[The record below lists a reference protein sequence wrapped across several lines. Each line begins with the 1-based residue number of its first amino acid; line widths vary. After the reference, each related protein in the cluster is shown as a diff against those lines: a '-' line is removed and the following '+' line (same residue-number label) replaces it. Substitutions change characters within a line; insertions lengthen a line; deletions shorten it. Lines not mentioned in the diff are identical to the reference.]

1 MQDPQLIGAQLEQ
14 AFHKIHLE
22 NMQGIPILNP
32 AIRVEALG
40 FQLYEGRVLGI
51 IITPWLMNVVLLPVE
66 GEDWSHMALG
76 DKRPH
81 KFVSMTYKFM
91 LNEIDG
97 IGRCQTNSLYSPMRD
112 FISHEQA
119 LVVAQ
124 NFLDDLMVD
133 RALSEEERVDE
144 DLLGRV
150 MRGEDTS
157 DVNLDDF
164 DTIQPMSAESQ
175 TAAGEAQIPV
185 TLADNKISRR
195 NLLCGKLR
203 G

>member
-97 IGRCQTNSLYSPMRD
+97 IGRCQTHSLYSPMRD

-185 TLADNKISRR
+185 TMADNKISRR
-195 NLLCGKLR
+195 NLLRGNLR

>member
-97 IGRCQTNSLYSPMRD
+97 IGRCQTHSLYSPMRD

-195 NLLCGKLR
+195 NLLRGKLR